1 MRIKTFYIILVSLII
16 FLVFKFLKTPLY
28 DVSGKAIILRG
39 IQNKMYEDTSKII
52 PISGAKILSVQGKVF
67 ANQRKQS
74 IPISEIKSPK
84 KSSLTNNEGIFKFKL
99 PKGEYTFFILI
110 EDQAYLNSFD
120 GKDYFSS
127 KLIESD
133 TNNIII
139 IDTRGVLY

>member
-39 IQNKMYEDTSKII
+39 IQNQMYEDTSKII
-52 PISGAKILSVQGKVF
+52 PISGAKVLSVRGKVF
-67 ANQRKQS
+67 ANHRKQS
-74 IPISEIKSPK
+74 IPISKIKSPK
-84 KSSLTNNEGIFKFKL
+84 KFSLTNNEGIFKFKL

-127 KLIESD
+127 KLIDSNI
-133 TNNIII
+133 NNIVI

>member
-1 MRIKTFYIILVSLII
+1 MII